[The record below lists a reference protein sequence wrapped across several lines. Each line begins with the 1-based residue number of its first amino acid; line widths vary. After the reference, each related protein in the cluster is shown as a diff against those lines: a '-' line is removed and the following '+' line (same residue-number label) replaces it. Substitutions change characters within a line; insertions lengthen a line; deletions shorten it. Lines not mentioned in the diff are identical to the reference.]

1 MLNEVYL
8 VRMHS
13 FLLHFYLHIV
23 YIRLSTILL
32 LSLKYRI
39 DVKYTVLFVVSKYCH
54 TCENF
59 PRGSTQHK
67 HLKGIKELHL
77 ARRGVNRARSNV
89 LLKANLCSSKLGLKN
104 EDRKS
109 IVHAVSARARSFNSG
124 RALRN
129 FTEMFWNRHE
139 QNRARPVMITI
150 LISLEIPQAQGC
162 VNRCGTK
169 SEKGRQSGSDGGVYI
184 GRRRTLVR

>member
-1 MLNEVYL
+1 MY
-8 VRMHS
+8 S
-13 FLLHFYLHIV
+13 FLLHLYLHTFYV
-23 YIRLSTILL
+23 RSSTILL

-39 DVKYTVLFVVSKYCH
+39 DFQYTVLFVVSKYCH
-54 TCENF
+54 SQACECF
-59 PRGSTQHK
+59 PRGPTQRK
-67 HLKGIKELHL
+67 HLKGIEEPHL

-89 LLKANLCSSKLGLKN
+89 LLKANLCSSDLGLDN

-129 FTEMFWNRHE
+129 FTEMSWNRHE
-139 QNRARPVMITI
+139 QNRARPVVITI
-150 LISLEIPQAQGC
+150 LISVEIRRARGC

>member
-1 MLNEVYL
+1 
-8 VRMHS
+8 MHS
-13 FLLHFYLHIV
+13 FLLHLYLHTF

-39 DVKYTVLFVVSKYCH
+39 DFKYTVLFVVSKYCH
-54 TCENF
+54 SQVCENF
-59 PRGSTQHK
+59 PEGPIQYK
-67 HLKGIKELHL
+67 HLKGIKEFHL

-89 LLKANLCSSKLGLKN
+89 LLKANLCSCKLGLDN

-109 IVHAVSARARSFNSG
+109 IVHVVSARARSFNSS

-129 FTEMFWNRHE
+129 FIEMFWNHPE

-150 LISLEIPQAQGC
+150 LISVEIPRAQGC

-169 SEKGRQSGSDGGVYI
+169 SEKGR
-184 GRRRTLVR
+184 